1 MAAPQTRISVVIPV
15 YCGAV
20 TITELVSRLEV
31 VLSQEAIEFEVILV
45 NDGSPDN
52 SWEIIEDLC
61 SKYPWVRGIN
71 LMRNYG
77 QHNATLCGV
86 RAARFEI
93 IVTLDDD
100 LQHPPEEIPALLS
113 CLADGA
119 DVVYGVPKKMPHSW
133 WRNLFSVL
141 IKRIL
146 AWVMNTGSVRDI
158 GAFRAFRAS
167 LRQAFESYH
176 NPNVILDVLLSW
188 GTSRFASVPVRQ
200 DQVSSDHSNYN
211 FMKLFRVA
219 LVALTAYS
227 TAPLQF
233 ASLVGFLFILV
244 GLGVFV
250 YVVGVYFLAG
260 SIPGFPF
267 LASIIAIFSGA
278 QLFSLGIIGEYLAR
292 IFDSSM
298 DRPPYVIGEERSAA
312 HTSVLEPGSS
322 PAGADH
328 WQ

>member
-1 MAAPQTRISVVIPV
+1 MAASQTRISVVIPV
-15 YCGAV
+15 FCGAG
-20 TITELVSRLEV
+20 TIIELVSRLEV
-31 VLSQEAIEFEVILV
+31 VLSRETREFEVILV

-52 SWEIIEDLC
+52 SWAIIEDLC

-119 DVVYGVPKKMPHSW
+119 DVVYGVPTKMAHSW

-158 GAFRAFRAS
+158 GAFRAFRTS
-167 LRQAFESYH
+167 LRQAFVSYH

-200 DQVSSDHSNYN
+200 DQVSDDRSNYN
-211 FMKLFRVA
+211 FIKLFRVA

-244 GLGVFV
+244 GFGVFV

-292 IFDSSM
+292 IFDRSM
-298 DRPPYVIGEERSAA
+298 DRPPYVIGEEKGAA
-312 HTSVLEPGSS
+312 HSRVLESGSNS
-322 PAGADH
+322 AGENH
-328 WQ
+328 WE

>member
-1 MAAPQTRISVVIPV
+1 MAVSQERISVVIPV

-20 TITELVSRLEV
+20 TIAELVSRLEV
-31 VLSQEAIEFEVILV
+31 VLSLAAGEFEVILV

-52 SWEIIEDLC
+52 SWAVIEVLC
-61 SKYPWVRGIN
+61 SKYTWVRGIN

-86 RAARFEI
+86 RAALYEI

-100 LQHPPEEIPALLS
+100 LQHPPEEIPALLR
-113 CLADGA
+113 CLVDGV
-119 DVVYGVPKKMPHSW
+119 DVVYGVPKKLPHSW

-146 AWVMNTGSVRDI
+146 VWVMNTGSVREI
-158 GAFRAFRAS
+158 GAFRAFRTS
-167 LRQAFESYH
+167 LRQAFEAYH

-188 GTSRFASVPVRQ
+188 GTSRFASVPVRE
-200 DQVSSDHSNYN
+200 DQLSDNHSNYN

-233 ASLVGFLFILV
+233 ASLVGFVFILV

-250 YVVGVYFLAG
+250 YVLGVYFLAG

-267 LASIIAIFSGA
+267 LASIIALFSGA
-278 QLFSLGIIGEYLAR
+278 QLFSLGIMGEYLAR
-292 IFDSSM
+292 IFDRSM
-298 DRPPYVIGEERSAA
+298 DRPAYVIGEEKGTA
-312 HTSVLEPGSS
+312 HSKHLEPSS
-322 PAGADH
+322 NMAGVN
-328 WQ
+328 